1 MPLLKT
7 PRRRLA
13 KRSRTVIRCP
23 LNGLQVSWCRNLCEP
38 IEGDGLCGRPAPHA
52 LVGRTQAAIAA
63 YQARKHSN
71 D

>member
-1 MPLLKT
+1 MALLK
-7 PRRRLA
+7 PRRRRLD

-52 LVGRTQAAIAA
+52 LIGRTHAAIIA
-63 YQARKHSN
+63 YEARKSSKA
-71 D
+71 